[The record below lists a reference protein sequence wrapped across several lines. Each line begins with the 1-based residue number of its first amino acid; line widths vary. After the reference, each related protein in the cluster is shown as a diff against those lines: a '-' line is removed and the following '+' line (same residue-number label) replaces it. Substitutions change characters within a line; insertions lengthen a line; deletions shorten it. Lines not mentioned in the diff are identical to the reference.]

1 MKSSSLSRPSR
12 PALLWMFTSVLLA
25 SIPLSLTFTL
35 DQNVVRLKYSSQC
48 CGHSLATS
56 TSRRS
61 PLITASWLR
70 AENEGSSSDKG
81 DDDDDNFWD
90 NQNSI
95 LQEVRAAKEKEAA
108 DEKKKQSQLY
118 EQRSAALVADSAFF
132 GVLFFS
138 LCWSVATNPL
148 TPLSYA
154 IGASLGTAYTYG
166 LGKFVQTIG
175 GDINNVEASESG
187 VGNARFA
194 FLILLFVI
202 LGKFRGPGGLQEI
215 PTIAGFFTYQLASLK
230 QGLEEYDD

>member
-1 MKSSSLSRPSR
+1 VLQHEGIYRRTDVKLPQTDVYLKSQNDLVIIFINLIFQN
-12 PALLWMFTSVLLA
+12 LLGQF
-25 SIPLSLTFTL
+25 
-35 DQNVVRLKYSSQC
+35 R
-48 CGHSLATS
+48 
-56 TSRRS
+56 
-61 PLITASWLR
+61 
-70 AENEGSSSDKG
+70 
-81 DDDDDNFWD
+81 
-90 NQNSI
+90 
-95 LQEVRAAKEKEAA
+95 
-108 DEKKKQSQLY
+108 KQSQLY